1 MRRLFIAEKPS
12 AGRAIADVLA
22 EGGARVEKART
33 HLQVGQDTITWCAG
47 HLFELVEAH
56 TYDEKYKLW
65 RLDDLPIIPGAWR
78 RRPKSDK
85 RDQVKAI
92 AGLLQELG
100 KAGGVVVNA
109 GDAGREGQLIV
120 DEVLEELRWRGET
133 LRLWV
138 TSQKSEDMK
147 KALGALRPNN
157 EREGLFMAAVA
168 RERADWL
175 FGINLTRAYT
185 VAARD
190 AGADMVL
197 TVGRVQTPTLAL
209 VVDRYR
215 QIANFKPTDHFMP
228 VVVAEHSNGSF
239 TVEWVIPEDADGL
252 DPEGRLIDQKVAE
265 AVVRRVSGKPG
276 QVTKYEAKDKSDP
289 PLLPYSL
296 SALITAAKGFTAAQ
310 VLAAAQKLYE
320 RPQEA
325 LTYPRTSCRHLPE
338 SMLQD
343 APSILAGLVRR
354 FPEYEGLVAGADTN
368 LRSAAW
374 NDKKVN
380 ESDHH
385 ALALTGSFDS
395 LGSLS
400 PVERRVFD
408 LVAKSYIAQF
418 YPAHRYKA
426 VSVEV
431 TVERDRF
438 KATGKRVTAKGWRA
452 IYSKADDAE
461 DQVED
466 GAALPEMKSGDPVRI
481 RDAKV
486 EARQTKPPPYF
497 TDQTLVAAMSN
508 IDRYVTNPEI
518 RKRLRDNDG
527 IGTEATRPSI
537 IEGLLQVRHGVSLMR
552 RDKTKLIPTDQGM
565 ALIDALPQEVR
576 DPGMTALWE
585 AALDEIANGRAQA
598 NAFLDKLAQVIT
610 ARVGKVRDG
619 KLTMPG
625 VKPREKLPGEGETC
639 PACGKG
645 TMRGRQ
651 VRKKG
656 PSQGT
661 WYLGCD
667 TYPDCSHAI
676 FPDRVQVEPLPG
688 HGKPCPKCKE
698 GELVTRVAKTGKRAG
713 QPFLACSRREC
724 DHIENA
730 SPASA
735 APPVP
740 AQPSSGEGAASASGR
755 LAMMRKR
762 RSG

>member
-33 HLQVGQDTITWCAG
+33 HLQVGEDTITWCAG
-47 HLFELVEAH
+47 HLFELVEAQA
-56 TYDEKYKLW
+56 YDEKYKLW
-65 RLDDLPIIPGAWR
+65 RLDDLPIIPTTWR

-100 KAGGVVVNA
+100 KCRGVVVNA

-120 DEVLEELRWRGET
+120 DEVLEELRWRGDT

-147 KALGALRPNN
+147 KALDALRPNS
-157 EREGLFMAAVA
+157 ERQGLYMAAVA
-168 RERADWL
+168 RERADWM

-185 VAARD
+185 VAARE

-215 QIANFKPTDHFMP
+215 QIKNFRATDHFMP
-228 VVVAEHSNGSF
+228 VVVAEHMNGSF
-239 TVEWVIPEDADGL
+239 TVEWIIPDDADGL
-252 DPEGRLIDQKVAE
+252 DPEGRLIDRKVAE

-289 PLLPYSL
+289 PPLPYSL

-343 APSILAGLVRR
+343 APSILASLVRR

-400 PVERRVFD
+400 PAERRVFD

-418 YPAHRYKA
+418 YPSHRYKA

-431 TVERDRF
+431 SVERDRF
-438 KATGKRVTAKGWRA
+438 RATGKRVMATGWRA
-452 IYSKADDAE
+452 IYSKADDGDNPAE
-461 DQVED
+461 D
-466 GAALPEMKSGDPVRI
+466 GGALPEMRNGDPVRI

-527 IGTEATRPSI
+527 IGTEATRPAI
-537 IEGLLQVRHGVSLMR
+537 IEGLLQVRNGVSLMR
-552 RDKTKLIPTDQGM
+552 RDDKTKLLPTGQGE
-565 ALIDALPQEVR
+565 ALIDALPLEVR

-598 NAFLDKLAQVIT
+598 GAFLDRLGLVVS
-610 ARVGKVRDG
+610 ARVAKVRDG

-625 VKPREKLPGEGETC
+625 IKPREKLPGEGEVC

-656 PSQGT
+656 PSQGS

-667 TYPDCSHAI
+667 AYPDCTHAI
-676 FPDRVQVEPLPG
+676 FPDRVEVEPLPSD
-688 HGKPCPKCKE
+688 GKPCPKCAGGK
-698 GELVTRVAKTGKRAG
+698 LVTRVARKGPRAG
-713 QPFLACSRREC
+713 QRFLACDQRDC
-724 DHIENA
+724 DHIANEEA
-730 SPASA
+730 ETRSAEAQSSQSAPASG
-735 APPVP
+735 
-740 AQPSSGEGAASASGR
+740 SR
-755 LAMMRKR
+755 LAMLKSR
-762 RSG
+762 RG